1 MTRRL
6 EELELKRI
14 HEVQAVAEA
23 PVQVKLCPN
32 CQSYEHLVE
41 ECPAI
46 SAEREM
52 YRDQANVVGQ
62 FRPNNNAPYG
72 NTYNSSWR
80 NHPNFS
86 WKARATQYQQPDP
99 PSQQSSSIEQAIAN
113 LSKVV
118 GDFLE
123 SKKPPM
129 LESIKELIEWRPTP
143 KPHVEKEE
151 EIKKGKEM
159 EDKESE
165 ISEEKK
171 DSDSTMKAIP
181 EKELLKEEMLK
192 KSTSPPFPQALHG
205 KKGIRN
211 AAEILEVLR
220 QVKVNIPLLDMIK
233 QVPTYAKF
241 LKDLCTIKRGLT
253 VNKKAFLTEQVSAIL
268 QCKSPLKYK
277 DPGSPTISVM
287 IGGKVVEK
295 ALLDLGA
302 SVNLLPYSV
311 YKQLGLGELKPT
323 AITLSLA
330 DRSVKIPR
338 GVIEDVLVQ
347 VDNFYYPVDF
357 IVLDTDPTVK
367 EANLVPIILGRP
379 FLATS
384 NAIINCRNGLMQL
397 TFGNMTLDLNI
408 FYMSKKQI
416 TPEEEE
422 GPEELCIIDT
432 LVEEHYRRILPLF
445 NKEEEAAVEKEI
457 PKLNLKPLPVE
468 LKYTYLEENNQ
479 CPVVIS
485 SSLTSHQENCL
496 MEVLKRCKKAIGW
509 QISDLKGISPL
520 VCTHHIYM
528 EEEAKPIRQ
537 FQRRLNPHLQE
548 VVRAEVL
555 KLLQAGIIYP
565 ISDSPWVSPTQVVP
579 KKSGITVV
587 QNEKGEEIT
596 TRLTSGWRVCID
608 YRKLNAVTRKDHFP
622 LPFIDQV
629 LERVS
634 GHPFY
639 CFLDGYSGYFQIEI
653 DLADQEKTTFTCP
666 FGTYAYR
673 RMPFG
678 LCNAPATF
686 QRCMLSIFSDMV
698 ERIME
703 VFMDDITVYG
713 GTFEECLVNLEAVL
727 HRCIEKDLVLNWEKC
742 HFMVRQGIVLGH
754 IISEKG
760 IEVDKAKVE
769 LIVKLP
775 SPTTVKGVRQ
785 FLGHAGFYRRFIKGF
800 SSLSKPLCELLAKD
814 AKFIW
819 DERCQNSFDQLK
831 KFLTTTPIVRAPN
844 WQLPFEL
851 MCDASDFAIG
861 AVLGQREDGK
871 PYVIYYASKTLNEAQ
886 RNYTTTEKELLAVVF
901 ALDKF
906 RAYLVGSFIIVF
918 TDHSA
923 LKYLL
928 TKQDAKARLIRWIL
942 LLQEFDLQIK
952 DKKGVENVV
961 ADHFQVTG
969 EIPSEWNAQDRKH
982 FFAKIHAYYWE
993 EPFLFKYCA
1002 DQIIRKCVPE
1012 DEQQGILSH
1021 CHENACGGHFA
1032 SQKTAMKVLQ
1042 SGFTWPSLFKD
1053 AHIMCR
1059 SCDRC
1064 QRLGKLTKR
1073 NQMPMNPI
1081 LIVELFDVWG
1091 IDFMG
1096 PFPMVVLKFLKENI
1110 FSRFGVPKAIIS
1122 DGGAHFCNKPFEALL
1137 SKYGVKHKVATP
1149 YHPQTSGQVELAN
1162 REIKN
1167 ILMKV
1172 VNSNRKDWSIRLHD
1186 SLWAYRTAYKT
1197 ILGMS
1202 PYRLVYGKACHLPV
1216 EVEYKAWWAIKKLNM
1231 DLIKAGEKRFLDLN
1245 EMEELRNNAYIN
1257 SKVAKQRMKK
1267 WHDQLISNKEFQ
1279 EGQRV
1284 LCGRNFKE
1292 IERKK
1297 IGSKSEPKQS
1307 KNRGKTELC
1316 EISQKSLRG
1325 YFAAAKAIWHTSA
1338 TSQYSS
1344 IHLAAAKRI
1353 AKWKSVIS
1361 HQKSHSAGY
1370 FAIAKVV
1377 LAHECHFAAQE
1388 LHFAAAKR
1396 TAKLLRK
1403 WHFAAKLAF
1412 SPFSQPFVFFSEPRR
1427 PSLRSSSPISNAG
1440 QSSIPEMARTRGAK
1454 SSSPSN
1460 ARRVCERS
1468 QSRFCSRAF
1477 AVKPIPPPVKP
1488 APPKPPAR
1496 RYLTRAFTNS
1506 ITGSTPVPSPVP
1518 SPSPCQFHRRYHL
1531 RRRKKNLRSLKRHF
1545 RAPNSAETALEE
1557 VIGGQCYL
1565 SPQLRETWIVEL
1577 GIPFRALLRLSS
1589 IQSEAGACPIIPAAE
1604 EVSYGALLAPRDF
1617 FYPRI
1622 ATISTIHD
1630 NQRGRNPTLIHF
1642 TIDGRHGILG
1652 ARHIAEALQ
1661 IPFEPTQFDN
1671 FRAWANPT
1679 ELEMVRTL
1687 SRGAANRSHLL
1698 RGELPPVMFLI
1709 DAFLRHNIYPLQ
1721 HWTQRRGVLLEAL
1734 YKIEGSQK
1742 KLQRADCIPSSSKA
1756 AMPNFGASGI
1766 PSEPQLERKRIC
1778 REPFTLDKWNN
1789 MTAYKV
1795 DQPGQPQPAARRA
1808 SPRHI
1813 PEGITVAA
1821 PAIPRAPPAAPASSQ
1836 PSTSAEPRMAIP
1848 ISEYRELCR
1857 ALETLTASQSNLA
1870 QEMAAIRA
1878 CQEQMLATQAQ
1889 QAAILRQLQVH
1900 FDLPQAVE
1908 PSTDTPAE
1916 PHSHP
1921 SESHPPEPKPQLMHL
1936 LKRQI
1941 HLPSTTTPLIRLLY
1955 ISNIFI
1961 KEVPLPPFITVT
1973 HITLRTMLSSV
1984 GGMRKEVC

>member
-1 MTRRL
+1 MSRLLRSDFAVLLVPLRNLADIIFTCEMILNSGGRLVKRDTPHNKELELSLNIMEATPKDQHSHQGRQDNLNEFRSMRDRMHPPSCIVPLTEQLVIKPYLVPLLPTFHGMETKENEKFYECWERYMEAINACPHHGFDTWLLVSYFYDGMSSSMKQLLETMCGGDFMSKNPEEAMDFLSYVADVSRGWDEPTKREVGKMKSQLSVFNAKAGMYTLKEDDDMKAKLAAVTRRL
-6 EELELKRI
+6 EELELKKV
-14 HEVQAVAEA
+14 HEVQAVVET

-52 YRDQANVVGQ
+52 FRDQANVVGQ
-62 FRPNNNAPYG
+62 FKPNNNAPYG

-86 WKARATQYQQPDP
+86 WKARATQYQQPDQ
-99 PSQQSSSIEQAIAN
+99 PSQQSSNLEQAIAN
-113 LSKVV
+113 LNKVV
-118 GDFLE
+118 GDFVRNQEAINAQINQRIDRVESTLNKRMDGMQNDMSQKFDNLQYSISRLTNLNTVQEKGRFPSQPHQNPKGVHEVESLE
-123 SKKPPM
+123 GESSQMKDVKALITLRSGKK
-129 LESIKELIEWRPTP
+129 IEKPTP

-151 EIKKGKEM
+151 EIKKEEEM
-159 EDKESE
+159 EDKKRE
-165 ISEEKK
+165 ISEKK
-171 DSDSTMKAIP
+171 EDYDSTMNAIP

-205 KKGIRN
+205 KKVIRN
-211 AAEILEVLR
+211 ASEILEVLR
-220 QVKVNIPLLDMIK
+220 QV
-233 QVPTYAKF
+233 
-241 LKDLCTIKRGLT
+241 
-253 VNKKAFLTEQVSAIL
+253 
-268 QCKSPLKYK
+268 
-277 DPGSPTISVM
+277 
-287 IGGKVVEK
+287 KVVEK

-323 AITLSLA
+323 TITLSLV

-367 EANLVPIILGRP
+367 EANLVPIILGRS

-384 NAIINCRNGLMQL
+384 NAIINCRNRLMQL

-408 FYMSKKQI
+408 FYMSKKK
-416 TPEEEE
+416 TTLEEEE
-422 GPEELCIIDT
+422 GPEEVCIIDT
-432 LVEEHYRRILPLF
+432 LVEEHCNQNMQDKLNESLVDFEEGLSEPPNVLATLQSWRRIEEILPLF
-445 NKEEEAAVEKEI
+445 NKEEEVAAEKET

-468 LKYTYLEENNQ
+468 LKYTHLEENNQ

-485 SSLTSHQENCL
+485 SSLTSHQEKSL
-496 MEVLKRCKKAIGW
+496 LEVLKRCKKAIGW

-537 FQRRLNPHLQE
+537 LQRRLNPHLQE

-579 KKSGITVV
+579 KKSGITMV

-608 YRKLNAVTRKDHFP
+608 YRKLNAITRKDHFP

-639 CFLDGYSGYFQIEI
+639 CFLDGYSG
-653 DLADQEKTTFTCP
+653 
-666 FGTYAYR
+666 

-713 GTFEECLVNLEAVL
+713 GTYEECLVNLEAVL
-727 HRCIEKDLVLNWEKC
+727 HRCIEKNLVLNWEKC

-831 KFLTTTPIVRAPN
+831 KFLITTPIVRAPN

-861 AVLGQREDGK
+861 AVFGQREDGK
-871 PYVIYYASKTLNEAQ
+871 PSVIYYASKTLDEAQ
-886 RNYTTTEKELLAVVF
+886 RNYTTTKKELLAVVF

-942 LLQEFDLQIK
+942 LLQKFDLQIK

-961 ADHFQVTG
+961 ADHLSRLVITHNSHSLPINDDFPEESLMFLVKTPWYAHIANYLVTG

-982 FFAKIHAYYWE
+982 FFSKIHAYYWE
-993 EPFLFKYCA
+993 EPFLFKYCV

-1091 IDFMG
+1091 IDFIG
-1096 PFPMVVLKFLKENI
+1096 PFPMSFGNSYILVGVDYVSKWVETIPCRQNDHRVVLKFLKENI
-1110 FSRFGVPKAIIS
+1110 FSRFRVPKAIIS
-1122 DGGAHFCNKPFEALL
+1122 DGGVHFCNKPFEDLL
-1137 SKYGVKHKVATP
+1137 AKYGVKHKVATP

-1172 VNSNRKDWSIRLHD
+1172 VNASRKDWSIRLHD

-1202 PYRLVYGKACHLPV
+1202 PYRLVYGKACHFPV
-1216 EVEYKAWWAIKKLNM
+1216 ELNM
-1231 DLIKAGEKRFLDLN
+1231 DLIRAGAKRCLDLN
-1245 EMEELRNNAYIN
+1245 EMEELRNDAYIN
-1257 SKVAKQRMKK
+1257 SEVAKQTMKK
-1267 WHDQLISNKEFQ
+1267 WHDKLISNKEFQ
-1279 EGQRV
+1279 KGQRV
-1284 LCGRNFKE
+1284 LLYDTRLYIFPGKLKSRW
-1292 IERKK
+1292 
-1297 IGSKSEPKQS
+1297 IG
-1307 KNRGKTELC
+1307 LF
-1316 EISQKSLRG
+1316 I
-1325 YFAAAKAIWHTSA
+1325 
-1338 TSQYSS
+1338 
-1344 IHLAAAKRI
+1344 IHQ
-1353 AKWKSVIS
+1353 VYVN
-1361 HQKSHSAGY
+1361 G
-1370 FAIAKVV
+1370 V
-1377 LAHECHFAAQE
+1377 
-1388 LHFAAAKR
+1388 
-1396 TAKLLRK
+1396 
-1403 WHFAAKLAF
+1403 
-1412 SPFSQPFVFFSEPRR
+1412 
-1427 PSLRSSSPISNAG
+1427 
-1440 QSSIPEMARTRGAK
+1440 
-1454 SSSPSN
+1454 
-1460 ARRVCERS
+1460 
-1468 QSRFCSRAF
+1468 
-1477 AVKPIPPPVKP
+1477 
-1488 APPKPPAR
+1488 
-1496 RYLTRAFTNS
+1496 
-1506 ITGSTPVPSPVP
+1506 
-1518 SPSPCQFHRRYHL
+1518 
-1531 RRRKKNLRSLKRHF
+1531 
-1545 RAPNSAETALEE
+1545 
-1557 VIGGQCYL
+1557 
-1565 SPQLRETWIVEL
+1565 VEL
-1577 GIPFRALLRLSS
+1577 LNSNGKDTFRVNGYRLKPFM
-1589 IQSEAGACPIIPAAE
+1589 EPFKPENE
-1604 EVSYGALLAPRDF
+1604 E
-1617 FYPRI
+1617 I
-1622 ATISTIHD
+1622 
-1630 NQRGRNPTLIHF
+1630 N
-1642 TIDGRHGILG
+1642 
-1652 ARHIAEALQ
+1652 
-1661 IPFEPTQFDN
+1661 
-1671 FRAWANPT
+1671 
-1679 ELEMVRTL
+1679 
-1687 SRGAANRSHLL
+1687 
-1698 RGELPPVMFLI
+1698 
-1709 DAFLRHNIYPLQ
+1709 
-1721 HWTQRRGVLLEAL
+1721 LLEP
-1734 YKIEGSQK
+1734 QK
-1742 KLQRADCIPSSSKA
+1742 A
-1756 AMPNFGASGI
+1756 
-1766 PSEPQLERKRIC
+1766 
-1778 REPFTLDKWNN
+1778 
-1789 MTAYKV
+1789 
-1795 DQPGQPQPAARRA
+1795 
-1808 SPRHI
+1808 
-1813 PEGITVAA
+1813 
-1821 PAIPRAPPAAPASSQ
+1821 
-1836 PSTSAEPRMAIP
+1836 
-1848 ISEYRELCR
+1848 
-1857 ALETLTASQSNLA
+1857 
-1870 QEMAAIRA
+1870 
-1878 CQEQMLATQAQ
+1878 
-1889 QAAILRQLQVH
+1889 
-1900 FDLPQAVE
+1900 
-1908 PSTDTPAE
+1908 
-1916 PHSHP
+1916 
-1921 SESHPPEPKPQLMHL
+1921 
-1936 LKRQI
+1936 
-1941 HLPSTTTPLIRLLY
+1941 
-1955 ISNIFI
+1955 
-1961 KEVPLPPFITVT
+1961 
-1973 HITLRTMLSSV
+1973 
-1984 GGMRKEVC
+1984 